1 MISTIFSM
9 LLGNVVP
16 QLANGIKGIFELKQ
30 DRADKEHELALGRL
44 RIELE
49 REKLNID
56 KEAAFVQAEATTNQ
70 AIANIIES
78 NNEANTKKSQAKTGI
93 KWVDSLETIVRNAFG
108 LVACAVMLFAVK
120 QALEMQS
127 PIWQAAPLWDLIG
140 TIVGYYVGYGTSAF
154 SQKKVN
160 K

>member
-1 MISTIFSM
+1 MISTILSM
-9 LLGNVVP
+9 LLGNIVP

-30 DRADKEHELALGRL
+30 DRADKEHELAIARL
-44 RIELE
+44 QIEVQ

-56 KEAAFVQAEATTNQ
+56 KEISLAQSDAQSDQ
-70 AIANIIES
+70 AIAAALKAITES
-78 NNEANTKKSQAKTGI
+78 NTERSKIKTGI

-108 LVACAVMLFAVK
+108 LVACAVLLFAVR

-160 K
+160 R